1 MGGGQ
6 KWAPTRGIVETTGVR
21 LAARDGHHTC
31 HWVINIEMPSFLVDT
46 GKRVERYNL
55 DLRPDLYK
63 LVMDSDRVVTGGL
76 YVVEMRS
83 PGLRSTGED
92 DWGIISSRKIRLTE
106 SRIPISSS
114 PVPGKMLY

>member
-63 LVMDSDRVVTGGL
+63 LVMESDRVVTGGL
-76 YVVEMRS
+76 YVVEM
-83 PGLRSTGED
+83 
-92 DWGIISSRKIRLTE
+92 
-106 SRIPISSS
+106 
-114 PVPGKMLY
+114 